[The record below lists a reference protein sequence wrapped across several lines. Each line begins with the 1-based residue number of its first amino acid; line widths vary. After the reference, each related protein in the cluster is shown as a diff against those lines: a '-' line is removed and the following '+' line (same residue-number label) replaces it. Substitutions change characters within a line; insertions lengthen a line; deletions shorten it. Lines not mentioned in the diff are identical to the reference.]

1 MSTIRRGVMGT
12 ADIALGIA
20 HLPLLDFGPPEL
32 FDVAAR
38 AGYQRVGL
46 RMHSAAPGTKV
57 YPVERGQ
64 VAALRAAAR
73 AAGVEVFD
81 AEFIQLSRDLDV
93 AALDGWM
100 ATAAELGAKRVNCGA
115 SGDDPDLARNAERFG
130 ALCDVAARHGL
141 GVDLEFM
148 RWRKPVAS
156 ISDALEVVTRAGR
169 PNGRILVDL
178 LHVVRSG
185 GTAADLARVP
195 AQFVGHVQLCDA
207 PLAAPPEAEIPT
219 EARERRLPPGE
230 GELPLVELMN
240 ALPEGVPL
248 STESVS
254 HASLPGVSPLESA
267 IRARVGALS
276 VLARW
281 RPREDRAIPG

>member
-1 MSTIRRGVMGT
+1 MTDAAGF
-12 ADIALGIA
+12 ALGIA

-57 YPVERGQ
+57 YPVERRQ

-73 AAGVEVFD
+73 EAGVEVFD

-115 SGDDPDLARNAERFG
+115 SGDDPDLARNVDHFG

-141 GVDLEFM
+141 GVDVEFM
-148 RWRKPVAS
+148 RWRKPIAS
-156 ISDALEVVTRAGR
+156 IGDAVDIVTRAAR
-169 PNGRILVDL
+169 PNGHILVDL

-195 AQFVGHVQLCDA
+195 ARLIGHVQLSDA
-207 PLAAPPEAEIPT
+207 PLAAPTDAGIIA
-219 EARERRLPPGE
+219 EAREGRLPPGE
-230 GELPLVELMN
+230 GGLPLVELMN
-240 ALPEGVPL
+240 ALPAGVPL
-248 STESVS
+248 STEAVTTG
-254 HASLPGVSPLESA
+254 SLPDLSPLDSA
-267 IRARVGALS
+267 IRAHDGALR
-276 VLARW
+276 VLAQW
-281 RPREDRAIPG
+281 QPRSEASRAR

>member
-115 SGDDPDLARNAERFG
+115 SGDDPDLARNVERFG

-156 ISDALEVVTRAGR
+156 ISEGVQSTLYSYLALPPAG
-169 PNGRILVDL
+169 P
-178 LHVVRSG
+178 
-185 GTAADLARVP
+185 TAASSSTCCTWSARAEP
-195 AQFVGHVQLCDA
+195 RPTSRACLHSSSATSSSATPRSPRLRRPRSRPKRASDA
-207 PLAAPPEAEIPT
+207 CL
-219 EARERRLPPGE
+219 
-230 GELPLVELMN
+230 
-240 ALPEGVPL
+240 
-248 STESVS
+248 
-254 HASLPGVSPLESA
+254 
-267 IRARVGALS
+267 RARGS
-276 VLARW
+276 CRSSN
-281 RPREDRAIPG
+281 